1 MLILKDSS
9 QAYDQIVS
17 GQNVSRI
24 LQSRGIP
31 KRTKI
36 VMRDHATGEILG
48 KYHNKLLVPGSQST
62 ACKQFGLSPS
72 VVLPTYNTDLVLDHS
87 LSPYPDTQPTNDPIT
102 CLWCAGRSG
111 VGSVSTEVLT
121 VSTTDRISPALSDS
135 TTNTYSD
142 IVPFRYVLA
151 TNDIDKDLRDTYY
164 GRKTFTNGYVGYFF
178 KAFDTDPI
186 LHVRYLDGTQVT
198 STMYSVDS
206 SQEVEVYVEM
216 RLSITRLDFRDYF
229 DTVLG
234 WDKSDISTISLLT
247 AWYDNTVLEDSND
260 STTNYYKYYQDI
272 IPFSKFNFQSE
283 DLSDLNRAID
293 FNYQV
298 YY

>member
-1 MLILKDSS
+1 MLILKDS
-9 QAYDQIVS
+9 ANITDKIVTGSDATKLLS
-17 GQNVSRI
+17 GK
-24 LQSRGIP
+24 GMP
-31 KRTKI
+31 KRTRI
-36 VMRDHATGEILG
+36 IMSDAVTGEVLG
-48 KYHNKLLVPGSQST
+48 EYHNKLLVPGSQST
-62 ACKQFGLSPS
+62 ACKQFGLSPA
-72 VVLPTYNTDLVLDHS
+72 VVLPTYNTDLGLDHS
-87 LSPYPDTQPTNDPIT
+87 LTPYPETQPYNEPIT

-121 VSTTDRISPALSDS
+121 VSTTDRISPDLSDA
-135 TTNTYSD
+135 TTNKYKD

-151 TNDIDKDLRDTYY
+151 TSDLDKDLRDTYF
-164 GRKTFTNGYVGYFF
+164 GRKAFANGYVGYFF
-178 KAFDTDPI
+178 KSFDTDPI

-198 STMYSVDS
+198 NTMYSVDS

-229 DTVLG
+229 DLVLG
-234 WDKSDISTISLLT
+234 WDNSDISTISLLT
-247 AWYDNTVLEDSND
+247 AWYDNTVLEDAND
-260 STTNYYKYYQDI
+260 KTTNYYKWYQDV
-272 IPFSKFNFQSE
+272 IPFSKFNFQAE